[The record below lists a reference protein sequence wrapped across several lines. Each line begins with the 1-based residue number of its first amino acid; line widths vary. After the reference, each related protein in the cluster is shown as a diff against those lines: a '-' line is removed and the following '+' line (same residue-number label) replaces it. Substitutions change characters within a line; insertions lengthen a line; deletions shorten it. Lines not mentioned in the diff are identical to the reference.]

1 MEIRVRRGDTLWYY
15 SQLFY
20 MPLVLIID
28 SNSGVDPNELRI
40 GQVIRIPGFTVT
52 THVIEKGDSFW
63 KLASAR
69 NIHVD
74 ALLLLNPDVNP
85 NQLKVGQKVKIPV
98 RVTSFIV
105 DGKQPYDFE
114 RMRNDMNRL
123 LAIYPFMRKRE
134 AGKSVL
140 GLPLYDLRIGT
151 SNRKVQMN
159 ASFHANEWI
168 TTPILMR
175 FLNEYLLSLTNHF
188 AIKGVAT
195 LPLYTRTQLSAVPM
209 VDPDGVNL
217 VLNGPPAGMEEEVL
231 AINKGSRD
239 FSGWKA
245 NIRGV
250 DLNKQFP
257 ANWEFEATR
266 KPKAPAPRDF
276 PGYAPLSEPETKAMA
291 DLVKKESFE
300 RLLALHTQGKEFYWG
315 YEGLEPPES
324 ERLARLFAQVSGYK
338 AIRYVDS
345 HSGYKDW
352 FIQEF
357 RRPGF
362 TIELG
367 EGQNPL
373 PLSQFDE
380 IYNAASGIL
389 IYSLT

>member
-1 MEIRVRRGDTLWYY
+1 MKIRVRKGDTLWHY
-15 SQLFY
+15 SQLFHI
-20 MPLVLIID
+20 PLVLIVD
-28 SNSGVDPNELRI
+28 S
-40 GQVIRIPGFTVT
+40 
-52 THVIEKGDSFW
+52 
-63 KLASAR
+63 
-69 NIHVD
+69 
-74 ALLLLNPDVNP
+74 NPDVNP
-85 NQLKVGQKVKIPV
+85 NTLKPGEIIEIPGFTVALQKVGKGDTLWKLAAARNINVNLLLVLNPDVDPNQLQVGQKVQIPE
-98 RVTSFIV
+98 RVTTFIV
-105 DGKQPYDFE
+105 NSKKPYDFQQ
-114 RMRNDMNRL
+114 MKTDIHQL
-123 LAIYPFMRKRE
+123 LSIYPFMRRRK
-134 AGKSVL
+134 AGTSVL
-140 GLPLYDLRIGT
+140 GLPLYDLRIGK
-151 SNRKVQMN
+151 SDRKVQMN

-175 FLNEYLLSLTNHF
+175 FLNEYLLALTNQLV
-188 AIKGVAT
+188 IKGVPA
-195 LPLYTRTQLSAVPM
+195 LPLYTNTQLSAVPM

-217 VLNGPPAGMEEEVL
+217 VLNGPPLEVEKEVI

-257 ANWEFEATR
+257 ANWEFEVTR
-266 KPKAPAPRDF
+266 KPKRPSSRDF

-291 DLVKKESFE
+291 DLVKKENFD

-324 ERLARLFAQVSGYK
+324 EQLANQFSRVSGYK
-338 AIRYVDS
+338 AVRYVDS
-345 HSGYKDW
+345 HCGYKDW

-357 RRPGF
+357 RKPGF

-380 IYNAASGIL
+380 MYEAASRL
-389 IYSLT
+389 LVHSLV